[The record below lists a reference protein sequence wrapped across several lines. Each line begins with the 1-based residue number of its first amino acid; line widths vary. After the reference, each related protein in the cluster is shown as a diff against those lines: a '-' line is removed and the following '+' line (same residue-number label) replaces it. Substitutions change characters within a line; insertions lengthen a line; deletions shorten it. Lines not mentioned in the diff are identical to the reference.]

1 MKLFKRSWNI
11 NKCGIFSREIN
22 NWLFIILTYYVELLI
37 YIDSCFDVSV
47 LFMKEEILHIICTCY
62 FFSRKLSISLKREE
76 TNEGQRNNYM
86 FQYSSFV
93 VSYQTD
99 FIKYI
104 KCHYVIKLLTL
115 VLCQKPLNIVPQT
128 RHTLFS

>member
-1 MKLFKRSWNI
+1 MKLKYQQMRDILERNQQLAIYNSNVL
-11 NKCGIFSREIN
+11 CGAAYLY
-22 NWLFIILTYYVELLI
+22 WLVFRCLHVIHEGGNPPYYLYML
-37 YIDSCFDVSV
+37 
-47 LFMKEEILHIICTCY
+47 

-86 FQYSSFV
+86 FQYLSFV

-115 VLCQKPLNIVPQT
+115 VLCQKLLNIVPQT